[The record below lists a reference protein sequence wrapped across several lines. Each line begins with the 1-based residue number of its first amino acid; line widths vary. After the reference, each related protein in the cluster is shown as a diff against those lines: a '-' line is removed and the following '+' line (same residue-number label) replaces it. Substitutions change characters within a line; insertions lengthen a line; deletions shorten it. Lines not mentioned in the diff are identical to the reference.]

1 MKHIHELLPATKGR
15 IRPMPVKVAA
25 NYLLEILYAY
35 SLPGIISMRAER
47 FYIIEVGLLVLY
59 LPSAFFFTEDKLK
72 VLKYT
77 KSAYKDKA
85 YKDKA
90 TKAVDYAILPAIVN
104 GKRQFALVP
113 MEEFLS
119 TGDRIISPYHR
130 YFTRNLLE
138 PEKLAQLMEE
148 KRLKV
153 NMELREKLAK
163 QRRF

>member
-85 YKDKA
+85 

-148 KRLKV
+148 KRLHL
-153 NMELREKLAK
+153 NIQLREKLAK

>member
-1 MKHIHELLPATKGR
+1 
-15 IRPMPVKVAA
+15 MPVKVAA
-25 NYLLEILYAY
+25 NYLLEILYAH
-35 SLPGIISMRAER
+35 SLPGIISVRAER

-59 LPSAFFFTEDKLK
+59 LPSAFFFTEDKFK

-77 KSAYKDKA
+77 KSACKDQT
-85 YKDKA
+85 
-90 TKAVDYAILPAIVN
+90 TKEADYAILPAIVN

-113 MEEFLS
+113 MNEFLN

-130 YFTRNLLE
+130 YFTRSLLE

>member
-1 MKHIHELLPATKGR
+1 
-15 IRPMPVKVAA
+15 MPVKVAA
-25 NYLLEILYAY
+25 NYLLETLYSY
-35 SLPGIISMRAER
+35 SLPGIISMRMER

-59 LPSAFFFTEDKLK
+59 LPSSFFFTEDRIK

-77 KSAYKDKA
+77 KSAYKDKS
-85 YKDKA
+85 
-90 TKAVDYAILPAIVN
+90 TKAADYAILPAIVN

-113 MEEFLS
+113 MEEFLN

-148 KRLKV
+148 KRLQI
-153 NMELREKLAK
+153 NIQLREKLAK

>member
-85 YKDKA
+85 

-148 KRLKV
+148 KRLQL
-153 NMELREKLAK
+153 NIQLREKLAK

>member
-1 MKHIHELLPATKGR
+1 MKYIHELLPATKGR

-35 SLPGIISMRAER
+35 SLPGIISVRAKR

-59 LPSAFFFTEDKLK
+59 LPEAFFFTEDKLK
-72 VLKYT
+72 VLKYS
-77 KSAYKDKA
+77 KSTYKDEP
-85 YKDKA
+85 
-90 TKAVDYAILPAIVN
+90 TKNADYAILPAIVN

-130 YFTRNLLE
+130 YFTRNPLE